1 MRTLIV
7 LLLASCAACS
17 TGATNSPQGA
27 PQTPP
32 ASAASPRAQAAQ
44 DAQGDTLSRIRAMVG
59 TPACSSDAQC
69 HTLAI
74 GHRACGGPES
84 YLAWSSASTPQAELQ
99 ALGERYQ
106 QERRAADAA
115 SGMMSTC
122 RFMPDPGAVCRAG
135 TCQLG
140 EGGGASAR

>member
-17 TGATNSPQGA
+17 TGATTSPQAA
-27 PQTPP
+27 PPTPSTP
-32 ASAASPRAQAAQ
+32 STQAVAPGEQGGTLAQ
-44 DAQGDTLSRIRAMVG
+44 IRAMVG
-59 TPACSSDAQC
+59 TPSCSSDTQC
-69 HTLAI
+69 HTLPL
-74 GHRACGGPES
+74 GNRPCGGPEG
-84 YLAWSSASTPQAELQ
+84 YLAWSSAHTPEAQLRS
-99 ALGERYQ
+99 LGERYKE
-106 QERRAADAA
+106 ERRAANTA
-115 SGMMSTC
+115 SGAMSTC